1 VSLFVPT
8 FPYDIVYVFVLFLG
22 QLTNVITVP
31 FASSFCPRSG
41 MVGLSENNASATIPK
56 GDWTT
61 VTVHFNDTLK
71 SCVQP
76 RPEDEMLKMVFQ
88 KSTGRILGVHIF
100 GADAAEMI
108 HHASSLV
115 NNPIENTI
123 WHVVKSVPPAVT
135 YAEVLM
141 KACQRAVDIILGTR
155 SPIRSNP

>member
-1 VSLFVPT
+1 MSLFVRS
-8 FPYDIVYVFVLFLG
+8 FLLFHTILHISSFLLG
-22 QLTNVITVP
+22 QLTNLLTVP
-31 FASSFCPRSG
+31 FKFLILPFLFLPRSG

-56 GDWTT
+56 GDWAT

-100 GADAAEMI
+100 GAGAAEMI

-141 KACQRAVDIILGTR
+141 KACQRAVDVIHG
-155 SPIRSNP
+155 N